1 MKVYCKYCLE
11 LLLGQTFIL
20 NANWNEENL
29 HSYSLGVDRKH
40 FFSHMMK
47 HQQAKGHR
55 IFKK

>member
-40 FFSHMMK
+40 FFFLHDETS
-47 HQQAKGHR
+47 AGKGTQD
-55 IFKK
+55 F